1 MRDWW
6 QPRLTLRTAPLLPL
20 SRLFGLLAALRRAA
34 FQLGLKK
41 VRRLPVPVVVVG
53 NLTVGGSGKTPLVI
67 ALAQALIEHG
77 WHPGVISRGYGA
89 NAQVPREVLAS
100 SIPSEVGDEPLL
112 IRHALAACP
121 VFVGRDRPEAG
132 RALLA
137 AHPQTTVLISDDG
150 LQHYALARD
159 FEIAVFDARGAGNG
173 QLLPAGPLRE
183 PLSRAGSLDAVV
195 FNGDL
200 PVNGALASLR
210 APTWHMRLA
219 PRGFYRLVDPAQR
232 RMSRDFAA
240 EAGMPGAAQT
250 RPMIA
255 AVAGIGDPNRF
266 FATLRSLGLS
276 IQEHP
281 FPDHHPYTAADLAA
295 ISAPLIVMTE
305 KDAIK
310 CASLRDARVW
320 VLPVAAQL
328 EPGLIAALLEKIRGP
343 QTA

>member
-1 MRDWW
+1 VRDWW

-20 SRLFGLLAALRRAA
+20 SWLFGLLAALRRAA
-34 FQLGLKK
+34 FRLGLKK
-41 VRRLPVPVVVVG
+41 VQRLPVPVIVVG

-89 NAQVPREVLAS
+89 NAQVPREVQAAS
-100 SIPSEVGDEPLL
+100 SPSEVGDEPLL
-112 IRHALAACP
+112 IRHALPACP
-121 VFVGRDRPEAG
+121 VFVGRDRPQAG

-173 QLLPAGPLRE
+173 RLLPAGPLRE

-195 FNGDL
+195 FNGEVSA
-200 PVNGALASLR
+200 PVGRKSWRMQLQ
-210 APTWHMRLA
+210 
-219 PRGFYRLVDPAQR
+219 PRSFYRLDDPAQR
-232 RMSRDFAA
+232 RLAGDFAQ
-240 EAGMPGAAQT
+240 EAPSV
-250 RPMIA
+250 A

-295 ISAPLIVMTE
+295 ITAPLIVMTE

-310 CASLRDARVW
+310 CTALRDARVW